1 MSAEENQVEHEQIAT
16 SLEVETIEV
25 NLFRSKSLWL
35 PFRSR
40 GVFGGQV
47 ISQGL
52 VSATKCVDPQ
62 FSLHCYFLTSASSS
76 TPIVY
81 EVERIRNGRSYV
93 TRAVKA
99 IQNGRIVF
107 VMMCSFQKPETWQP
121 GHQWPMPTV
130 PQPEECQLEESQ
142 YIMMAE
148 RADLHP
154 KLAEFYKLAA
164 AERARSPIEIRIAKE
179 DDIAEDGTVR
189 YMYWMKARNIP
200 NYDPPFQRCI
210 LSYLSDM
217 KFIMTAA
224 RTLGLKRNSQGP
236 DALGMVSTLDHT
248 IWFYK

>member
-1 MSAEENQVEHEQIAT
+1 MYVFVAETAKNDTDLINQ
-16 SLEVETIEV
+16 
-25 NLFRSKSLWL
+25 
-35 PFRSR
+35 
-40 GVFGGQV
+40 
-47 ISQGL
+47 
-52 VSATKCVDPQ
+52 
-62 FSLHCYFLTSASSS
+62 CYFLTSASSS

-164 AERARSPIEIRIAKE
+164 AVRSFLFRMRG
-179 DDIAEDGTVR
+179 DIT
-189 YMYWMKARNIP
+189 P
-200 NYDPPFQRCI
+200 
-210 LSYLSDM
+210 DM
-217 KFIMTAA
+217 
-224 RTLGLKRNSQGP
+224 
-236 DALGMVSTLDHT
+236 
-248 IWFYK
+248 